1 LKKHNIFNPVAI
13 YGYYPCRS
21 DGEDLYIFNQEEG
34 FGDLKKSDLK
44 KAIYKLH
51 FPKSPKGIG
60 LSDYFDSEFNDI
72 VAFTCVSAGSGFSKY
87 EEILHKEG
95 RFQEYYLMHGLGA
108 QLAEALAHILHK
120 QIRIDLQILK
130 DEEAFLKDI
139 KKSSFQG
146 CRYSFGYPACPELS
160 YNKIIFEL
168 LKPERF
174 GITLSESFLMVP
186 EQTTTAMVLYHP
198 EAKYF

>member
-1 LKKHNIFNPVAI
+1 
-13 YGYYPCRS
+13 
-21 DGEDLYIFNQEEG
+21 
-34 FGDLKKSDLK
+34 
-44 KAIYKLH
+44 
-51 FPKSPKGIG
+51 
-60 LSDYFDSEFNDI
+60 
-72 VAFTCVSAGSGFSKY
+72 
-87 EEILHKEG
+87 
-95 RFQEYYLMHGLGA
+95 MHGLGA